1 MAKGNLFLGTS
12 RNSVGDVVMYRRD
25 GAQVSRVRVRKVANP
40 KTAAQCLQ
48 RSAFSPA
55 AKFYA
60 PLAVTLA
67 KSWEGLSK
75 AKSYAAF
82 LKQAVTDA
90 RANSWLLKKG
100 TAFFPLPYKLSQG
113 TVQPTFG
120 EFDHDHHRLK
130 VTNVQLGETYQT
142 IGQVS
147 AAFIAA
153 GYKPGDVV
161 TFIGA
166 NSSRVTDDAVFIPMV
181 DQFVISADSTA
192 TVNDV
197 IKSFELYEDNGILTI
212 ASLFNNLVAGA
223 VIVSRW
229 ENEKWRRS
237 TQSLICDEAIYD
249 IVQDQE
255 FIQDAIASYGATD
268 ADGNPMV
275 YLDGENA

>member
-100 TAFFPLPYKLSQG
+100 TGFFPLPYKLSQG
-113 TVQPTFG
+113 TVQPILSR
-120 EFDHDHHRLK
+120 FDVEHHRLK
-130 VTNVQLGETYQT
+130 VTSIQLGETYQT
-142 IGQVS
+142 IGQLS
-147 AAFIAA
+147 EAFIDA

-161 TFIGA
+161 TFIGVNSSGVTA
-166 NSSRVTDDAVFIPMV
+166 NSVFIPMV

-192 TVNDV
+192 TVTDV
-197 IKSFELYEDNGILTI
+197 IKSFEVDDDNGTLVIS
-212 ASLFNNLVAGA
+212 SLFNNLVAGA

-237 TQSLICDEAIYD
+237 TQSLICDDAVLAIVED
-249 IVQDQE
+249 IE
-255 FIQDAIASYGATD
+255 YSQDAIASYGATD